1 MSIPSK
7 KRENILAWG
16 IPQELLDKV
25 EQFNEKQALDAMDL
39 GVQSKDVETVDT
51 EDVVEVL
58 DGEDAAAEAP
68 VAEEVVKTIEEE
80 DAPAEGEA
88 VDSELLEVL
97 KSTAETVVGIAER
110 VKQVEDSTNERLAK
124 LENLLGSLART
135 DEVKVAEKAAL
146 TPYASITELLSKSVI
161 GNEDARIDG
170 RTRLANDGPE
180 EAAYDEPI
188 TGIGFVDQLI
198 KGGRSK

>member
-7 KRENILAWG
+7 KRESILKWG
-16 IPQELLDKV
+16 VPQELLDKV

-39 GVQSKDVETVDT
+39 GVQSKDVEIVDAENTEEATV
-51 EDVVEVL
+51 
-58 DGEDAAAEAP
+58 EDAVAEEP
-68 VAEEVVKTIEEE
+68 VAEEVVKTAEEE
-80 DAPAEGEA
+80 DAPAEDEA

-97 KSTAETVVGIAER
+97 KSTAETVIGIAKR
-110 VKQVEDSTNERLAK
+110 VKQVEDSTSERLEK
-124 LENLLGSLART
+124 LENLLKSLART
-135 DEVKVAEKAAL
+135 DDVKVAEKAAL

-161 GNEDARIDG
+161 GNEDALIDG
-170 RTRLANDGPE
+170 RTRLAKDGPE
-180 EAAYDEPI
+180 ETAYDEPI